1 MAELVDHRKT
11 FKDRFLKTSLK
22 EPASNERLPQ
32 NPIIQFIKAVAYRIL
47 RLMGELTAIVLG
59 LACLW
64 FAMLSSLMARQS
76 VDISELK
83 PNAQMWFSEAFNGAS
98 AEIGDMSLRWLPASD
113 DIVFEAV
120 DVLITDTVSYT
131 HLTLP
136 TKRIV

>member
-83 PNAQMWFSEAFNGAS
+83 PNAQMWFSDCLLYTSPSPRDATLSRMPSS
-98 AEIGDMSLRWLPASD
+98 A
-113 DIVFEAV
+113 
-120 DVLITDTVSYT
+120 
-131 HLTLP
+131 
-136 TKRIV
+136 

>member
-22 EPASNERLPQ
+22 EPTSNERLTQ
-32 NPIIQFIKAVAYRIL
+32 NPIIQFIKAVAYSVL

-98 AEIGDMSLRWLPASD
+98 AEIGDMSCLL
-113 DIVFEAV
+113 
-120 DVLITDTVSYT
+120 YT
-131 HLTLP
+131 SP
-136 TKRIV
+136 SPRDS